1 MHLFA
6 SKVKTSEE
14 DVYLEALKQAQKEYD
29 MAMCHFDEATEP
41 EIIDEAIFRMKA
53 ARKKYSY
60 FLRMYRSQKAS
71 AYLEVL

>member
-6 SKVKTSEE
+6 SKIKTSEE
-14 DVYLEALKQAQKEYD
+14 DVYLQALTQAQREYD
-29 MAMCHFDEATEP
+29 LAMCHFDEATEP

-60 FLRMYRSQKAS
+60 FLRMYRSEKRGC
-71 AYLEVL
+71 